1 MDLWY
6 LDFLITGEIPNHPKW
21 SRLNARRQEI
31 VKQYVQDIPQKYSI
45 EEIQKDIDSFSSKEN
60 DVVFKLVKNFRV
72 IAIITAAL
80 VFVMYWI
87 LFGFWTGLIS
97 GGVIIGCSAYL
108 DNRLGSLIDLSQ
120 DSIRLITDFD
130 ALLNRLAEAQEKENN
145 ATTDR

>member
-6 LDFLITGEIPNHPKW
+6 LNFLITWEIPNHPKW

-72 IAIITAAL
+72 IAII
-80 VFVMYWI
+80 I
-87 LFGFWTGLIS
+87 
-97 GGVIIGCSAYL
+97 
-108 DNRLGSLIDLSQ
+108 
-120 DSIRLITDFD
+120 
-130 ALLNRLAEAQEKENN
+130 
-145 ATTDR
+145 